1 MTTFADFPS
10 RPSARGTQTL
20 FAAFDRRFEGR
31 PFRRMIPSAAAHLG
45 VAHPGRFELERPSL
59 FETAFPERR

>member
-10 RPSARGTQTL
+10 RPAARGTQTL

-31 PFRRMIPSAAAHLG
+31 PFRRMISSAAAHLG